1 MPFCVKHFRIFHA
14 ALHCFRLVVRIFAV
28 HVDEYI
34 IPRYIQHPQQGQ
46 KHLITFMCFYQVRLF
61 FSCFHRF
68 LLLILRRIF
77 ILL

>member
-1 MPFCVKHFRIFHA
+1 M
-14 ALHCFRLVVRIFAV
+14 
-28 HVDEYI
+28 DENI
-34 IPRYIQHPQQGQ
+34 IPRYIQHPKQSP
-46 KHLITFMCFYQVRLF
+46 KHLIALMCHKHVRLF